1 MPMARRS
8 RSPHFKEPRAGI
20 NMFTAPKTARKQSHG
35 YNSMGD
41 LWGFVALPP
50 IGSGNKN
57 HSSLAASPAVKRQSS
72 QSHTAMLKL
81 AHAAYARFEAM

>member
-41 LWGFVALPP
+41 LWTAGDYSLSGF
-50 IGSGNKN
+50 GTKQ
-57 HSSLAASPAVKRQSS
+57 VK
-72 QSHTAMLKL
+72 L
-81 AHAAYARFEAM
+81 